1 MKMLARLR
9 YLLDEG
15 FEVSSISGY
24 DDDSG
29 NGNARV
35 MMLELRPDGTR
46 RVSSEIFDVDSD
58 EMEQCS
64 KFFLEH
70 IGRDGKA

>member
-1 MKMLARLR
+1 MKMFTRLR
-9 YLLDEG
+9 YLLEEG

-35 MMLELRPDGTR
+35 MFLER
-46 RVSSEIFDVDSD
+46 RHNGARHVRSEIFDVDAT
-58 EMEQCS
+58 EMEHCS
-64 KFFLEH
+64 NLFLAH
-70 IGRDGKA
+70 LARRDG

>member
-35 MMLELRPDGTR
+35 MMLEHRPDGTR

-64 KFFLEH
+64 RFFLQH
-70 IGRDGKA
+70 LGRDGKA